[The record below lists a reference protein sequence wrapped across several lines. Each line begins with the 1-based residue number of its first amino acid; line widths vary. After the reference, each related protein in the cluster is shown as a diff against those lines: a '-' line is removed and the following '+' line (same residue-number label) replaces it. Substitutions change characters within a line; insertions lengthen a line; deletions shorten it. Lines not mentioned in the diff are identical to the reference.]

1 MKALEK
7 LVEKLKENLYKLSKE
22 DMKTFEKLSEEDN
35 MHLSKDIYEAIE
47 KLNQEEKDALK
58 Y

>member
-22 DMKTFEKLSEEDN
+22 DMKTFKKLSEEDN
-35 MHLSKDIYEAIE
+35 MHLSEDIYEAIE
-47 KLNQEEKDALK
+47 KLNQEEKNDLK

>member
-1 MKALEK
+1 LKALEK

-22 DMKTFEKLSEEDN
+22 DMKTFKKLSEEDN
-35 MHLSKDIYEAIE
+35 MHLSEDIYEAIE
-47 KLNQEEKDALK
+47 KLNQEEKNDLK

>member
-1 MKALEK
+1 
-7 LVEKLKENLYKLSKE
+7 
-22 DMKTFEKLSEEDN
+22 MKTFEKLSEEDN

>member
-1 MKALEK
+1 LKALEK